1 MVGVRDGIPVDAFR
15 LGRGSRETG
24 QARPAAG
31 PFEAQP
37 LLARAFFLRFASFR
51 FRFTEGFS

>member
-1 MVGVRDGIPVDAFR
+1 MVGFRDGIPVDATGWTVGAAAR
-15 LGRGSRETG
+15 STSTGRGTR
-24 QARPAAG
+24 
-31 PFEAQP
+31 EAQP

>member
-1 MVGVRDGIPVDAFR
+1 MVGLRDGIPVDATGWAWEPR
-15 LGRGSRETG
+15 GSMVTGRGTR
-24 QARPAAG
+24 
-31 PFEAQP
+31 EAQP

>member
-1 MVGVRDGIPVDAFR
+1 MVGSGTGSRVDAKAWAV
-15 LGRGSRETG
+15 GAASRSG
-24 QARPAAG
+24 GPAAEPLG
-31 PFEAQP
+31 AQP